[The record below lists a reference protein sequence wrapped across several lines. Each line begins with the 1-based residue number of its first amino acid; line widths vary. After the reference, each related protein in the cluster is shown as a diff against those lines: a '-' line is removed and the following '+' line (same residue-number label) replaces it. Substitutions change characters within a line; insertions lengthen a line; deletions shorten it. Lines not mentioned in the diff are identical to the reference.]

1 MKIDSFNA
9 KDQRR
14 GIKKRRVE
22 VCIFLLWLNFVFV
35 IGCAGDVF
43 RRRWRRKIGSIDAQ
57 IKKGTR

>member
-43 RRRWRRKIGSIDAQ
+43 
-57 IKKGTR
+57 

>member
-1 MKIDSFNA
+1 MHVYNMCNNFTCIFQWMKMKIDSFNA

-43 RRRWRRKIGSIDAQ
+43 
-57 IKKGTR
+57 